1 MRATAFPFAAVHPNL
16 IHGDDELKK
25 KQMLGNFFLLMTALI
40 WGMAFVAQ
48 RVGMDYV
55 GPLTFGAARFWLAAA
70 VLFPAS
76 RLLSRS
82 DGKKPALPEAEQLRQ
97 KKLLQKAGLLCGT
110 LLFFASAIQQV
121 GLIYTTAGKA
131 SFITA
136 LYIVLVPVIG
146 IFLRQRTGLQA
157 WIGVALATFGLYL
170 LTVTESFTIAGGDL
184 IVLVSALFWGL
195 HVLAI
200 GHFSPSLNAVK
211 LAMTQFVVCA
221 ALSTV
226 GALIVEEPT
235 WPAIVSGAI
244 PILYAGILSGGVA
257 YTFQILG
264 QRHTSP
270 TIASLLLSME
280 AVFGA
285 LFGYLLLEEIMS
297 GRELLGCALMFV
309 AIVISQLPSR
319 SAPRP
324 DPVELPLEKAALDET
339 AIKE

>member
-1 MRATAFPFAAVHPNL
+1 MRFPMVRCAAAHPNL
-16 IHGDDELKK
+16 IHGVDTLNK

-55 GPLTFGAARFWLAAA
+55 GPLTFGASRFWLAAA

-82 DGKKPALPEAEQLRQ
+82 EGKKPALPAEEQQRQ
-97 KKLLQKAGLLCGT
+97 KKLLRKAGLLCGT

-157 WIGVALATFGLYL
+157 WSGVALATFGLYL

-200 GHFSPSLNAVK
+200 GHFSPSLNAIK

-221 ALSTV
+221 AFSTI
-226 GALIVEEPT
+226 GAFLVEEPT

-309 AIVISQLPSR
+309 AIVISQLPGR
-319 SAPRP
+319 SAPL
-324 DPVELPLEKAALDET
+324 PVTVEAALGEGSP
-339 AIKE
+339 KE